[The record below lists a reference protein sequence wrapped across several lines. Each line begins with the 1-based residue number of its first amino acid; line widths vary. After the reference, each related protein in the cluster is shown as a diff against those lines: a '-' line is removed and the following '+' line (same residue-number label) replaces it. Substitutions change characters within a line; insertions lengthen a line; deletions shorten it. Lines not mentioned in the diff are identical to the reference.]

1 LKVEGGGGGRFV
13 RIDSPKPNPGKD
25 TTAVKKPYHIITR
38 EAATAAAAVEQFT
51 KENGQILLPL
61 VELITQARVAVDEVI
76 DRIGRQTVETILNLS
91 AEQIAGVRSPGKN
104 SGDVRWHGSQNGRVS
119 LADRQIKVKRPRLR
133 HKEDGE
139 VKVPAY
145 ESLQDNNATAQRM
158 MGALLRGVST
168 REYAEVLPEMA
179 ETAGVSR
186 SSVSRQAIEG
196 SVEQLRQLRERR
208 WDKTELLVLYIDG
221 QRFGSHHVISAV
233 GVDCA
238 GTKHVL
244 GIVVGATENAAAV
257 KQLFSNLRDQGL
269 PTDRKYLF
277 VIDGAKA
284 LRAAIEEVFGGEQP
298 VQRCRNHKM
307 RNVLDELPKEQ
318 HAQTLNLMRAAWR
331 LCDAD
336 EGVKRLDQL
345 ARFLEQEHE
354 SAARS
359 LREGMAEMFTVQ
371 RLQLPPSL
379 YKCLGTTNVIESPQS
394 GVQKRTH
401 NVTRW
406 RTGDMVERWVA
417 SAWLLTEQHFR
428 KVVGHRDLWALAVV
442 LGRER
447 KPNASSEKVA

>member
-1 LKVEGGGGGRFV
+1 
-13 RIDSPKPNPGKD
+13 
-25 TTAVKKPYHIITR
+25 VKKPYHIVSR
-38 EAATAAAAVEQFT
+38 EAKTASATVEEFA
-51 KENGQILLPL
+51 KANGQILLPL
-61 VELITQARVAVDEVI
+61 VELITQARMAVDEVI
-76 DRIGRQTVETILNLS
+76 DSIGRQTIETILSLS
-91 AEQIAGVRSPGKN
+91 AEQVAGPRTPGKS
-104 SGDVRWHGSQNGRVS
+104 SGDIRWHGSQKGRVS

-133 HKEDGE
+133 HKQKGE
-139 VKVPAY
+139 VGVPAY
-145 ESLQDNNATAQRM
+145 ESLQENSATAQRM

-186 SSVSRQAIEG
+186 SSISRQAIEG

-208 WDKTELLVLYIDG
+208 WDQADLLVLYIDG

-233 GVDCA
+233 GVDRA
-238 GTKHVL
+238 GAKHVL
-244 GIVVGATENAAAV
+244 GIELGATENAAAV
-257 KQLFSNLRDQGL
+257 KQLLTNLREQGL

-284 LRAAIEEVFGGEQP
+284 LRAAIEEVFGAGQP

-307 RNVLDELPKEQ
+307 RNVIGELPKEQ
-318 HAQTLNLMRAAWR
+318 RPQAMNLMRAAWR
-331 LCDAD
+331 VHDAE
-336 EGVKRLDQL
+336 EGVKRLEQL

-406 RTGDMVERWVA
+406 RDAGMVERWAA
-417 SAWLLTEQHFR
+417 SAWLLTEKHFR
-428 KVVGHRDLWALAVV
+428 KVVGHRDLWALALA
-442 LGRER
+442 LGREHT
-447 KPNASSEKVA
+447 PNASSEKVA

>member
-1 LKVEGGGGGRFV
+1 
-13 RIDSPKPNPGKD
+13 
-25 TTAVKKPYHIITR
+25 VKKPYHIVSR
-38 EAATAAAAVEQFT
+38 EAETASASMEEFAKA
-51 KENGQILLPL
+51 NGQILLPL
-61 VELITQARVAVDEVI
+61 VELITQARLAVDEVI
-76 DRIGRQTVETILNLS
+76 DSIGRQTIETILSLS
-91 AEQIAGVRSPGKN
+91 AEQIAGPRTPGKS
-104 SGDVRWHGSQNGRVS
+104 SGDIRWHGSQKGRVS
-119 LADRQIKVKRPRLR
+119 LADRQLAVKRPRLR
-133 HKEDGE
+133 HKEAGE
-139 VKVPAY
+139 VSVPAY
-145 ESLQDNNATAQRM
+145 ESLQENSATAQRM

-168 REYAEVLPEMA
+168 REYAEVLPAMA

-208 WDKTELLVLYIDG
+208 WNEADLLVLYIDG

-233 GVDCA
+233 GVDRN
-238 GTKHVL
+238 GSKHVL
-244 GIVVGATENAAAV
+244 GIQVGATENAAAV
-257 KQLFSNLRDQGL
+257 KQLFTNLRDQGL

-277 VIDGAKA
+277 VIDGARA
-284 LRAAIEEVFGGEQP
+284 LRAAIDEVFGTDQP

-307 RNVLDELPKEQ
+307 RNVIDEVPKEQ
-318 HAQTLNLMRAAWR
+318 HAQALNLMPAAWR
-331 LCDAD
+331 VSDAE
-336 EGVKRLDQL
+336 EGAKRLEQL

-359 LREGMAEMFTVQ
+359 LREGMAEMFTIQ

-379 YKCLGTTNVIESPQS
+379 YKCLGTSNVIESPQS

-406 RTGDMVERWVA
+406 RDAGMVERWVA
-417 SAWLLTEQHFR
+417 SAWSLTEKHFR

-447 KPNASSEKVA
+447 KPNAPSEKVA